1 MTKITI
7 GARSSKLSLAYVAK
21 VKELLLK
28 NNNDLKEE
36 NINFKAIKTSG
47 DLNLNKNISEIGGK
61 NLFCKEIEESL
72 FKKEID
78 IAVHSLKDMEANEN
92 KSLLIGAYLKRNDYR
107 DVIISEKIKNISDLR
122 NGVKIGSSSKRREL
136 QLKKINSNISVINI
150 RGNIDTRINKINENK
165 LDGVILAA
173 AGVKS
178 LKLDKKISLTF
189 NCDHILPAVGQG
201 IIAVQCRK
209 EDKIKNLI
217 KRINDNTTNLCAIAE
232 RKMLQTIG
240 GDCDTAIGGLAEI
253 ENHNLKLKA
262 QLFSDSGKESFEYE
276 LTGREVDASFIGK
289 SVGEK
294 IPLKK
299 RKNIK
304 IIKAIIISEILTPEI
319 PLFQTS
325 KNNILKFCNTSI

>member
-7 GARSSKLSLAYVAK
+7 GARGSKLSLAYVAK

-72 FKKEID
+72 LKKEID
-78 IAVHSLKDMEANEN
+78 IAVHSLKDMEATENEN
-92 KSLLIGAYLKRNDYR
+92 LLIGAYLKRNDHR
-107 DVIISEKIKNISDLR
+107 DVIISEKIKSISDLK

-136 QLKKINSNISVINI
+136 QLKKINSKISVINI
-150 RGNIDTRINKINENK
+150 RGNIDSRINKINENN
-165 LDGVILAA
+165 LDGIILAA

-178 LKLDKKISLTF
+178 LKLDKKIGLTF
-189 NCDHILPAVGQG
+189 NCEHILPAVGQG

-217 KRINDNTTNLCAIAE
+217 KKINDNETSLCAIAE

-253 ENHNLKLKA
+253 KNHNLKLKA
-262 QLFSDSGKESFEYE
+262 QLFSDSGQESFEYE

-294 IPLKK
+294 LLDLAGEKFKK
-299 RKNIK
+299 K
-304 IIKAIIISEILTPEI
+304 
-319 PLFQTS
+319 
-325 KNNILKFCNTSI
+325 

>member
-7 GARSSKLSLAYVAK
+7 GARGSKLSLAYVAK

-72 FKKEID
+72 LKKEID

-92 KSLLIGAYLKRNDYR
+92 EGLLIGAYLKRNDYR
-107 DVIISEKIKNISDLR
+107 DVIISEKIKSISDLKK
-122 NGVKIGSSSKRREL
+122 GVKIGSSSKRREL
-136 QLKKINSNISVINI
+136 QLKKINNKISVINI

-165 LDGVILAA
+165 LDGIILAA

-189 NCDHILPAVGQG
+189 NSDHILPAVGQG

-262 QLFSDSGKESFEYE
+262 QLFSDSGQESFEYE

-294 IPLKK
+294 LLNLAGEKFKK
-299 RKNIK
+299 K
-304 IIKAIIISEILTPEI
+304 
-319 PLFQTS
+319 
-325 KNNILKFCNTSI
+325 